1 MLRRVCLLNLFGRL
15 ESMRHKW
22 SAIRSMGL
30 LLCLAG
36 IIPAVP
42 LFPQSSQTPPLTLDK
57 PSQYFDKIY
66 RDFYDSYRLGPAD
79 EIAIRVV
86 GQPDYS
92 FEKVKI
98 SPVGQIYHPL
108 VGDMGIA
115 GFTVDQLA
123 RKLTSDFSEYLI
135 NPKISVAL
143 LTAQSAK
150 VGVVGE
156 VVRPGIVV
164 MTEPMT
170 VLDALTA
177 SGGVTDSGKKSEI
190 TLLRQTSD
198 GRLRTVTVNLKRILE
213 GKADPDENL
222 TLRAGDTLIVH
233 SNTRKKITNIAAI
246 AGFTQFLTF
255 VTLTR

>member
-1 MLRRVCLLNLFGRL
+1 M
-15 ESMRHKW
+15 
-22 SAIRSMGL
+22 
-30 LLCLAG
+30 
-36 IIPAVP
+36 
-42 LFPQSSQTPPLTLDK
+42 
-57 PSQYFDKIY
+57 
-66 RDFYDSYRLGPAD
+66 GPAD

-92 FEKVKI
+92 LERVKI

-108 VGDMGIA
+108 IGDMDVA
-115 GFTVDQLA
+115 GFTADQLA
-123 RKLTSDFSEYLI
+123 RKLTSDFGEYLI

-150 VGVVGE
+150 LGVIGE

-164 MTEPMT
+164 MSEPMT

>member
-1 MLRRVCLLNLFGRL
+1 
-15 ESMRHKW
+15 MRHNM
-22 SAIRSMGL
+22 SSIRTMGL
-30 LLCLAG
+30 MLCLAV
-36 IIPAVP
+36 IVSAVP
-42 LFPQSSQTPPLTLDK
+42 AFPQSSQTQPLTLNE

-66 RDFYDSYRLGPAD
+66 RDFYASYQLGPAD

-92 FEKVKI
+92 LERVKI

-108 VGDMGIA
+108 IGDMDVA

-123 RKLTSDFSEYLI
+123 RKLTLDFSEYLI
-135 NPKISVAL
+135 RPKISVAL

-150 VGVVGE
+150 VGVIGE

-170 VLDALTA
+170 VLGALTA
-177 SGGVTDSGKKSEI
+177 SGGVTDSASKSEI

-198 GRLRTVTVNLKRILE
+198 GRLRPVTVNLKRILE
-213 GKADPDENL
+213 GKAEPDANL
-222 TLRAGDTLIVH
+222 TLRNGDTLIVH
-233 SNTRKKITNIAAI
+233 SNTRRKITNIAAI

-255 VTLTR
+255 VTLRR